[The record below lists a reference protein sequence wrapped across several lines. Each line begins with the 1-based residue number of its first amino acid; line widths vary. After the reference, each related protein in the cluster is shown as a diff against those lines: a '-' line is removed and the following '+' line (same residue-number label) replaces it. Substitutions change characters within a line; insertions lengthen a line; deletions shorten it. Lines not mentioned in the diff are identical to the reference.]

1 MATYDPQKGHARP
14 KPAEDAP
21 VPVDDL
27 LDAAGDPGGAPAP
40 TEVPVPVTRTA
51 PVAPVAP
58 EAAAT
63 APPGPRGGPAKKV
76 GIGVAVTAVLF
87 ALRWALKRKKRD
99 RSERA

>member
-27 LDAAGDPGGAPAP
+27 LDVAGDPGGAPAP
-40 TEVPVPVTRTA
+40 TEAPVPVTRTA
-51 PVAPVAP
+51 PVAPEV
-58 EAAAT
+58 AAT
-63 APPGPRGGPAKKV
+63 APPGARGGPAKKV
-76 GIGVAVTAVLF
+76 GIGVAITAVLF

>member
-27 LDAAGDPGGAPAP
+27 LDVAGDPGGAPAP

-51 PVAPVAP
+51 P
-58 EAAAT
+58 EATAT

-76 GIGVAVTAVLF
+76 GIGVAITAVLF